1 MRTTIIKVAQLVA
14 IVLLGVYVSGCSA
27 RMSGGFH
34 AGLPGTVLPRAASL
48 LPPSSELKPAKDF
61 ALGHSTTTA
70 KVWPNWSRPS
80 ANRSYH
86 VPKALRAEHSRRGDP
101 ASTLVVGAICGMTLA
116 ALLYPVLI
124 AAMSISPPS
133 I

>member
-34 AGLPGTVLPRAASL
+34 AGLPGTAYPEPRHL

-61 ALGHSTTTA
+61 APRPFNYNREGLA
-70 KVWPNWSRPS
+70 K
-80 ANRSYH
+80 
-86 VPKALRAEHSRRGDP
+86 
-101 ASTLVVGAICGMTLA
+101 LVQAV
-116 ALLYPVLI
+116 
-124 AAMSISPPS
+124 SK
-133 I
+133 